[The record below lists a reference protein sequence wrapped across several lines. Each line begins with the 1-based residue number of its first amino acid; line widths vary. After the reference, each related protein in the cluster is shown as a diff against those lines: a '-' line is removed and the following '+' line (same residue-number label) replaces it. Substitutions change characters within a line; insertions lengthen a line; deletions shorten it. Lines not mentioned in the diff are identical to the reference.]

1 MIAVVLIGIK
11 VKNLQTLT
19 KPYPGYNNLNFYE
32 EFGPGAFLSRARAE
46 GLRDFGAAL
55 SPQNAFYIMLG
66 VETIGPRM
74 MKHVSNAEYIAS
86 FLLGKDEVSW
96 VKHPSLKSHKGHKL
110 ASKLMPKGAGSNYFF
125 WFKRRKKTRC
135 EIYRKP

>member
-1 MIAVVLIGIK
+1 MSFITLISLSLLIDKGELYFNSIK
-11 VKNLQTLT
+11 FSNLTE
-19 KPYPGYNNLNFYE
+19 PYIGYHNLNFYK

-74 MKHVSNAEYIAS
+74 MKHVSNAEYIVS
-86 FLLGKDEVSW
+86 FLSEKDEVY
-96 VKHPSLKSHKGHKL
+96 LG
-110 ASKLMPKGAGSNYFF
+110 
-125 WFKRRKKTRC
+125 
-135 EIYRKP
+135 